1 MVFRTPKLVKR
12 TRHGIELQLSAEERQ
27 LLAVLMAEMRELL
40 GTDDPSL
47 RRLYPTAY
55 LDDPERDA
63 EYQILARAELSDRRQ
78 HALDVVEA
86 SVDAK
91 LLDADQVNAW
101 MQTINQIR
109 LVLGTRLDVDEDEPE
124 FDPDSEDAAAR
135 AVYAYLAMLLDQ
147 FVDAVSSG

>member
-1 MVFRTPKLVKR
+1 MAFRTPKLVKR
-12 TRHGIELQLSAEERQ
+12 TRHGIELQLSPEERQ
-27 LLAVLMAEMRELL
+27 LLGGLVAELRELL

-55 LDDPERDA
+55 LDDPARDA
-63 EYQILARAELSDRRQ
+63 EYQILARSELADRRVE
-78 HALDVVEA
+78 ALDVMEA

-91 LLDADQVNAW
+91 VLDPDQVNAW
-101 MQTINQIR
+101 MQAVNQIR

-124 FDPDSEDAAAR
+124 FDPVAPDAPAR

-147 FVDAVSSG
+147 FVDAVSN